1 MHPISKERAEWIEA
15 RLYVLSRM
23 AGELVARGN
32 SFAARLNHVSDPYNS
47 IHQAM
52 HQINVERISLIA
64 ERKVIEDYF
73 KDNNASSN

>member
-1 MHPISKERAEWIEA
+1 MQPISKERAEWIEA

-32 SFAARLNHVSDPYNS
+32 SFAARLNHVSDPYTS
-47 IHQAM
+47 IHHAL

-73 KDNNASSN
+73 KENGSSN